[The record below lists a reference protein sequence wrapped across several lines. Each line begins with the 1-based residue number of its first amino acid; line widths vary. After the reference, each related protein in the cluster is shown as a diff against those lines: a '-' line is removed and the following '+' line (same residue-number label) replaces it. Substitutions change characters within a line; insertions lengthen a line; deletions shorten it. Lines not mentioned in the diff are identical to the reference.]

1 MSKLDSRKLAGA
13 ACALFALLAMVSGA
27 QAIPFSVNDRP
38 VTLKPGPEV
47 SLEEIIARAGYTG
60 DYTQSSNALFTAGG
74 GQAEAR
80 IVVEF
85 AGYADNNALGVYN
98 LDGDEILLFS
108 GADERNAI
116 TTLIFDGSTL
126 VVGGAKYESFGSFG
140 FYLENHTNDGGFK
153 WFSQDILNSDDQF
166 AHFMAFEDERDR
178 EGILYFGFEDLARSH
193 TDYDYNDMVVKVTGV
208 RGATPAPEPRAA
220 LAFVLGALV
229 IRSAVRRRAAR
240 S

>member
-1 MSKLDSRKLAGA
+1 MQLCDDSLDLALDA
-13 ACALFALLAMVSGA
+13 EQARRQTFALA
-27 QAIPFSVNDRP
+27 QARGQC
-38 VTLKPGPEV
+38 PG
-47 SLEEIIARAGYTG
+47 
-60 DYTQSSNALFTAGG
+60 
-74 GQAEAR
+74 AEAIDLLQER
-80 IVVEF
+80 AVSS
-85 AGYADNNALGVYN
+85 AGEAR
-98 LDGDEILLFS
+98 LLFV
-108 GADERNAI
+108 ADSEGQE
-116 TTLIFDGSTL
+116 L
-126 VVGGAKYESFGSFG
+126 GSFG
-140 FYLENHTNDGGFK
+140 FYLENHANDGGFK

-193 TDYDYNDMVVKVTGV
+193 TDYDYSDMIVKVTGV